1 MCTEKNSSRLNT
13 SLVLETVRSN
23 NLPLRTKQPNSP
35 AASKEMKSRWR
46 YSPYKLQK
54 HPERHRRGGRT
65 SSLWK
70 RVTLRD
76 PQRQSPQ
83 LWFILN
89 GYWAR
94 TQYLNPFPLA
104 IACTRRKL
112 LSASGFGHVMEEV
125 AGTEECAPGRANKQR
140 CASLLKITQELQLLE
155 GNTDTCCSPLST
167 TIEALSEQV
176 GGFPGKSY
184 LKKNTT
190 LKNPSSIIPAAPLF
204 SSRFL
209 PEVVKTRKKNKAP
222 AWFLL
227 FSHCF
232 PGHWCVVPG
241 SPKMPASWWQGAR
254 LQGTQ
259 QPAVPETWTNLFET
273 PTQRALEG
281 KGLEESSEN

>member
-54 HPERHRRGGRT
+54 HPERHGRGGRA

-70 RVTLRD
+70 GMTLRD
-76 PQRQSPQ
+76 PPRQSPQ

-89 GYWAR
+89 GYRAR
-94 TQYLNPFPLA
+94 TQYLNSLPLA

-155 GNTDTCCSPLST
+155 GNTDTWLFTTVYHNWGLVWTGGWLSWQ
-167 TIEALSEQV
+167 ILS
-176 GGFPGKSY
+176 
-184 LKKNTT
+184 
-190 LKNPSSIIPAAPLF
+190 
-204 SSRFL
+204 
-209 PEVVKTRKKNKAP
+209 
-222 AWFLL
+222 
-227 FSHCF
+227 
-232 PGHWCVVPG
+232 
-241 SPKMPASWWQGAR
+241 
-254 LQGTQ
+254 
-259 QPAVPETWTNLFET
+259 
-273 PTQRALEG
+273 
-281 KGLEESSEN
+281 